1 MLRLISRMTLG
12 LALLV
17 AVMGVSACSNDT
29 VAPDDGG
36 QITSDAPALPSLST
50 MQFDLDFFGVE
61 DVDVTSMDKGSPSE
75 ELMQAN
81 AGRLN
86 FINAVVR
93 VLFVQLVVY
102 DALEA
107 PIGAFAAAIHS
118 IPQEQEDGWYLWTFI
133 FVEDGIDYSIF
144 LYGRDIGPATEWRM
158 EVSSTDPAMMFDH
171 FVWFDGQA
179 QKDDSEGYWQFYT
192 PDETAPAVANIGT
205 VMGTPGRESLRID
218 WTNSPVGNTLLI
230 TVNDEHSE
238 DLGNTIE
245 IFESPTMGYL
255 ELNDPNDQEFHN
267 ITWFAD
273 GTGSITVPDYN
284 NGETACW
291 DTEQR
296 DTVCE

>member
-29 VAPDDGG
+29 VAPEDNG
-36 QITSDAPALPSLST
+36 QITSDAPALPSLTT
-50 MQFDLDFFGVE
+50 MQFDLSFFGADDI
-61 DVDVTSMDKGSPSE
+61 DVASVQKGSPSD
-75 ELMQAN
+75 ELMAAS

-118 IPQEQEDGWYLWTFI
+118 IPQAQEDGSYLWTFI
-133 FVEDGIDYSIF
+133 FVEDGIDYGIF
-144 LYGRDIGPATEWRM
+144 LYGKEVGNTVEWRM
-158 EVSSTDPAMMFDH
+158 EVSSTDPNMPLDH
-171 FVWFDGQA
+171 FVWFDGVA
-179 QKDDSEGYWQFYT
+179 QQDDSGGYWQFYA
-192 PDETAPAVANIGT
+192 PDENVPTVASIGT
-205 VMGTPGRESLRID
+205 VAGTPGRESLRID
-218 WTNSPVGNTLLI
+218 WDNSPVGNTLMI
-230 TVNDEHSE
+230 TVNDAQSE
-238 DLGNTIE
+238 DFGNTIE

-255 ELNDPNDQEFHN
+255 EVNDGEIHN

-273 GTGSITVPDYN
+273 GTGSIMVPDYN
-284 NGETACW
+284 DGNEACW

-296 DTVCE
+296 DTACE